1 MINPLFVATEGFI
14 IRTPFRVATSGFL
27 NGITEVLW
35 RDLNKFVL
43 YLTRLY
49 NIALER

>member
-1 MINPLFVATEGFI
+1 MINPLFVATEGLI
-14 IRTPFRVATSGFL
+14 IRTPFRIVTNGFL
-27 NGITEVLW
+27 GGIVEVLW

-49 NIALER
+49 RTELER